1 MRDGQGQTPTM
12 VARPRSIMVGFDGSE
27 ASRRALDI
35 AADLAGYGS
44 TLAVVRVRRGADD
57 DPGKLDE
64 ARDHLLRRQVSASYL
79 EPVGEPAEAL
89 VETAAELGSD
99 LVVVG
104 RRTHD
109 GLNGL
114 GPDSVS
120 RTVVSRAPCDVLV
133 VR

>member
-1 MRDGQGQTPTM
+1 M

-27 ASRRALDI
+27 ASQRALDI
-35 AADLAGYGS
+35 GADLAGYGS
-44 TLAVVRVRRGADD
+44 TLAVVRVRRDADD
-57 DPGKLDE
+57 DRGGLDE
-64 ARDHLLRRQVSASYL
+64 ARDRLLRRQVSARYL
-79 EPVGEPAEAL
+79 EPVGDPAEAL
-89 VETAAELGSD
+89 IEAAAALGCD

-114 GPDSVS
+114 APDSVS
-120 RTVVSRAPCDVLV
+120 RAVVSRAPCDVLV